1 MCHCVSCHSVYTYP
15 PLFRDFQQ
23 NARDSTVV
31 AILAD
36 DEFHQCTVTFPTDS
50 TIVLDSGYDKS
61 MAFDKMF
68 TLVFAQKPM
77 CAVLGPET
85 PEAVQAVSL
94 ITEDIGI
101 PQVAYGTI
109 DERLSDAQQF
119 PSIARPVT
127 EIHMFVE
134 SAIRYIQRT
143 GKERNYISLIHDL
156 MQYGEQ
162 IEHTIFEVMDNYG
175 VELTHHHIVHD
186 NPHSVVNALEFVQTD
201 GYRTI
206 IIGTDQTAFLERI
219 AEAAQLLEMNGPEY
233 FYIIL
238 DLSLPS
244 AKLASIQQEVDSPL
258 DKLLRGAAIF
268 RMLEPFQYVASDKFK
283 EAWTSQGSNF
293 VNRVN
298 QALPGRSTDN
308 FLETGDGESQH
319 YVADAKHFQ
328 KGDGPSPLSSFV
340 YDSVMLIGLS
350 ACRLSSSNQ
359 HGSDDQDF
367 HFSAA
372 ASHHSFEHTQEI
384 LNTEFQGA
392 SGKVKF
398 HEGENSRLYDDI
410 VFGVY
415 NVRPGKLDK
424 DSGTRGYE
432 EILTNID
439 KDSEWEDL
447 GDFLFFDGTSDPPMT
462 LRTVFEEN
470 YLPRSLMIFGLV
482 MMSIALLIALGS
494 GIWVIRNRR
503 RSIVRAAQPE
513 FIHCICIGSSLVA
526 LSIIFISFDESY
538 GWSKDQLSAACATF
552 PWLFVVGYLV
562 MYCAVYCKLLRVRKV
577 FSMNRR
583 KVTIFQV
590 LWPFLLI
597 LASSIVVLI
606 AWTVIDPLRWE
617 RVVLA
622 ERPLETY
629 GRCTS
634 SNLVP
639 FVVPLFL
646 LVGIITAMV
655 LFIAWRA
662 RDIQAEFCEW
672 NYCFYGVFIHL
683 QMMAVGI
690 PLYIV
695 LNGISKSAVHLISIF
710 LIFIFSTTL
719 VIAIIWPKALFMKL
733 ERRRS
738 ARSLGSANGSRRRTS
753 TIALS
758 SASAVRV
765 TGLRN
770 TRDDENNLD
779 LTLAE
784 FSRRASN
791 DSMLSSGTYHGR
803 ECRRGSVET
812 STWAELTNSDK
823 TLENVE
829 EAANEERAP
838 SGKRKHQQRRV
849 SWDM

>member
-1 MCHCVSCHSVYTYP
+1 MP
-15 PLFRDFQQ
+15 
-23 NARDSTVV
+23 
-31 AILAD
+31 ILAN
-36 DEFHQCTVTFPTDS
+36 DEFQKCTVTFPTDN
-50 TIVLDSGYDKS
+50 TFILDSGYDKS
-61 MAFDKMF
+61 VAFDKMF
-68 TLVFAQKPM
+68 TLVSAQKPI
-77 CAVLGPET
+77 CAVVGPET

-109 DERLSDAQQF
+109 DERISDAQQF
-119 PSIARPVT
+119 PSIARPTT

-162 IEHTIFEVMDNYG
+162 IEHTIFEVMDNYD

-186 NPHSVVNALEFVQTD
+186 NPNSVVNALDFVQID

-206 IIGTDQTAFLERI
+206 IIGTDQTTFLERI
-219 AEAAQLLEMNGPEY
+219 AEAAELLEMNGPEY

-238 DLSLPS
+238 DLSFPS
-244 AKLASIQQEVDSPL
+244 AKLASIEQEVDSPL
-258 DKLLRGAAIF
+258 DKLLRGSAIF
-268 RMLEPFQYVASDKFK
+268 RMLEPFQYVAANKFK
-283 EAWTSQGSNF
+283 EAWTNQGSDF
-293 VNRVN
+293 VDRVN
-298 QALPGRSTDN
+298 QALPSRSTSI
-308 FLETGDGESQH
+308 FLETGNDESQQ
-319 YVADAKHFQ
+319 YVAEPNHFQ
-328 KGDGPSPLSSFV
+328 EEKEPSPLSSFV

-350 ACRLSSSNQ
+350 ACRLLGSHQ
-359 HGSDDQDF
+359 HDGGYQDF
-367 HFSAA
+367 FSSAA
-372 ASHHSFEHTQEI
+372 PKHHSFDHTQEI
-384 LNTEFQGA
+384 LNTEFEGA

-398 HEGENSRLYDDI
+398 YEEENSRLYDGI
-410 VFGVY
+410 VYGVY
-415 NVRPGKLDK
+415 NVRPGKLDQ

-432 EILTNID
+432 EVLTNID
-439 KDSEWEDL
+439 KGNGWEDL
-447 GDFLFFDGTSDPPMT
+447 EDFVFFDGTSDQPMP

-503 RSIVRAAQPE
+503 KSIVRAAQPE
-513 FIHCICIGSSLVA
+513 FLHCICIGSSLVA
-526 LSIIFISFDESY
+526 LSMIFISFDESY
-538 GWSKDQLSAACATF
+538 GWSTDQLSTACATF

-583 KVTIFQV
+583 KVTIAQV

-606 AWTVIDPLRWE
+606 AWTIMDPLQWE

-634 SNLVP
+634 SNLIP

-662 RDIQAEFCEW
+662 KDIQAEFCEW

-695 LNGISKSAVHLISIF
+695 LNGISKSAVHLISVF
-710 LIFIFSTTL
+710 LIFIFSTAL
-719 VIAIIWPKALFMKL
+719 VIAIIWPKALFTKL
-733 ERRRS
+733 EKRRS

-753 TIALS
+753 AIALS
-758 SASAVRV
+758 SASVVRV
-765 TGLRN
+765 TGLSN
-770 TRDDENNLD
+770 ERDEEDNLD
-779 LTLAE
+779 QTLAE

-791 DSMLSSGTYHGR
+791 ESVLSTGTYHGF
-803 ECRRGSVET
+803 RRGRVDT
-812 STWAELTNSDK
+812 CVELTDSNK
-823 TLENVE
+823 TFESKSSEQAAKE
-829 EAANEERAP
+829 EHAP
-838 SGKRKHQQRRV
+838 SGERMHQQRRI
-849 SWDM
+849 SWDV

>member
-1 MCHCVSCHSVYTYP
+1 MP
-15 PLFRDFQQ
+15 
-23 NARDSTVV
+23 
-31 AILAD
+31 ILAD
-36 DEFHQCTVTFPTDS
+36 DEFQKCTVTFPTDS

-61 MAFDKMF
+61 VAFDKMF
-68 TLVFAQKPM
+68 TLISTQKPM
-77 CAVLGPET
+77 CAVVGPET

-101 PQVAYGTI
+101 PHIAYGTI

-119 PSIARPVT
+119 PSIARPMT

-143 GKERNYISLIHDL
+143 GKERNYISFIHDL

-162 IEHTIFEVMDNYG
+162 IEHTIFEVMDSYG
-175 VELTHHHIVHD
+175 VELTHHHIVHGD
-186 NPHSVVNALEFVQTD
+186 PSSVVNALEFVQTD

-219 AEAAQLLEMNGPEY
+219 AEAAELLEMNGPEY
-233 FYIIL
+233 FYIIM
-238 DLSLPS
+238 DLSFPS
-244 AKLASIQQEVDSPL
+244 AKLASIEQEVDSPL

-268 RMLEPFQYVASDKFK
+268 RMLEPFQYIASDKFK
-283 EAWTSQGSNF
+283 ETWTSQGSDF
-293 VNRVN
+293 VDRVN
-298 QALPGRSTDN
+298 QALPGRSTN
-308 FLETGDGESQH
+308 SFLETGNDKSQH
-319 YVADAKHFQ
+319 YVAEAKHFQ
-328 KGDGPSPLSSFV
+328 KGDGPSTLSSFV

-350 ACRLSSSNQ
+350 ACRLSSSHQ
-359 HGSDDQDF
+359 YGGEDRDF
-367 HFSAA
+367 YS
-372 ASHHSFEHTQEI
+372 SSFDHTQEI
-384 LNTEFQGA
+384 LNTEFEGA

-398 HEGENSRLYDDI
+398 YEGENSRLYDGI

-415 NVRPGKLDK
+415 NVRPGTLDK

-439 KDSEWEDL
+439 KGGGWEDL
-447 GDFLFFDGTSDPPMT
+447 EAFVFFDGTSDQPMP

-494 GIWVIRNRR
+494 GIWVFRNRR

-513 FIHCICIGSSLVA
+513 FLHCICIGSSLVA
-526 LSIIFISFDESY
+526 LSMIFISFDESY
-538 GWSKDQLSAACATF
+538 GWSTDQLSAACATF

-577 FSMNRR
+577 FSLNRR

-606 AWTVIDPLRWE
+606 AWTVIDPLQWE

-634 SNLVP
+634 SNMVP

-655 LFIAWRA
+655 LFIAWKA

-710 LIFIFSTTL
+710 LIFIFSAAL

-738 ARSLGSANGSRRRTS
+738 ARSGSATSSLTPRRTS

-765 TGLRN
+765 TGLR
-770 TRDDENNLD
+770 DDEDNLD
-779 LTLAE
+779 QTLAE
-784 FSRRASN
+784 FARRASN
-791 DSMLSSGTYHGR
+791 ESELSRGSHRGR
-803 ECRRGSVET
+803 GFRRGSVD
-812 STWAELTNSDK
+812 AELTDSNK
-823 TLENVE
+823 TLENGE
-829 EAANEERAP
+829 QGAKKEQAPP
-838 SGKRKHQQRRV
+838 SGKRIHEHRRV